1 MERVIEIL
9 TQILFLGWPALVV
22 LVIVGAL
29 LARSLRRRNDSRKT

>member
-22 LVIVGAL
+22 LAIAIL
-29 LARSLRRRNDSRKT
+29 LLFRLLRRRNKGRNA